1 MPLLSPSIL
10 AADFA
15 CLLDEILKV
24 EKAGADML
32 HIDVMD
38 GHFVPNLSFGIPII
52 QSIAGKTSLPFDVHL
67 MVDNPDAYIDELARL
82 GVYNITVHAESCIH
96 MDRLL
101 NRIKNAGI
109 KASVALNPSTPL
121 TVLDYTLALCDMVLI
136 MTVNPGF
143 GGQKLIPYTV
153 EKIRDLKALKEKR
166 GLSFLIQVDGGID
179 IQNVKRVVEAGAEVI
194 VAGTCVFKSEN
205 VAKTVYMLKGGV

>member
-15 CLLDEILKV
+15 CLLEEILKV

-38 GHFVPNLSFGIPII
+38 GHFVPNLSFGIPVI
-52 QSIAGKTSLPFDVHL
+52 QSIVGKTSLPFDVHL
-67 MVDNPDAYIDELARL
+67 MVDNPDAYVNELARL

-101 NRIKNAGI
+101 NRIKSAGI

-143 GGQKLIPYTV
+143 GGQKLIPYTL
-153 EKIRDLKALKEKR
+153 EKVRDLKVLKEKR
-166 GLSFLIQVDGGID
+166 GLEFLIQVDGGID
-179 IQNVKRVVEAGAEVI
+179 IQNVRKVIDAGADVI

-205 VAKTVYMLKGGV
+205 VEKTVYMLKGGV